1 VRKGKYGRRNNK
13 DNCGGQTDAG
23 PLACDH
29 SSMGYSTPSTIN
41 DRMFDELYDLVEEIE
56 AEVSLRVSLLRVQIR
71 TIS

>member
-1 VRKGKYGRRNNK
+1 
-13 DNCGGQTDAG
+13 
-23 PLACDH
+23 
-29 SSMGYSTPSTIN
+29 MGYSTPSTIN